1 MKSAAASPD
10 EQTPA
15 SPDEQTPG
23 DADDDRKQQR
33 FEAILEGAVER
44 LSSAALEESVADFS
58 AEAKEAKRV
67 RQIEKLAVEGKRIC
81 PRGLYTRSDEGVA
94 DIVAFDDKRGRY
106 IALKPE
112 SFRLQVVKPSAVCR
126 RAPSP
131 EVERPPTPEEEP
143 DYWSDHG
150 QFDDDEES
158 DDD

>member
-23 DADDDRKQQR
+23 DDDDDRKQQR

-67 RQIEKLAVEGKRIC
+67 RRKIAKL
-81 PRGLYTRSDEGVA
+81 PRQTVLRVA
-94 DIVAFDDKRGRY
+94 GT
-106 IALKPE
+106 
-112 SFRLQVVKPSAVCR
+112 SVCI
-126 RAPSP
+126 
-131 EVERPPTPEEEP
+131 
-143 DYWSDHG
+143 D
-150 QFDDDEES
+150 
-158 DDD
+158 